1 MATPGWVRR
10 HRHVQ
15 HTLRTIAV
23 LELSQQAQDRVD
35 VEREPTEEWTPRQGM
50 TFAEEQT

>member
-15 HTLRTIAV
+15 HDLRTIAL
-23 LELSQQAQDRVD
+23 LELSQQAQTRVD
-35 VEREPTEEWTPRQGM
+35 VQHDDDTDWAPRAGM
-50 TFAEEQT
+50 TFASER